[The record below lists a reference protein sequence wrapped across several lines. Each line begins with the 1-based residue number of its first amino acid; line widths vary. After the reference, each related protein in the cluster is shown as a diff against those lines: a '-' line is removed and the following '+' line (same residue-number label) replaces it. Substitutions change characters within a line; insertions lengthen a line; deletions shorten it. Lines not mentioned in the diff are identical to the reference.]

1 MRQKLAFVSMKMGNP
16 SSTKGAAGDL
26 GKPPNQ
32 GSRRSEAKPTII
44 FKGVVGEADNH
55 LFYSSDLVQIILLN

>member
-55 LFYSSDLVQIILLN
+55 

>member
-1 MRQKLAFVSMKMGNP
+1 MRKKLAFVSMKMGHP
-16 SSTKGAAGDL
+16 ISAFGAEGSL

-44 FKGVVGEADNH
+44 NKCE
-55 LFYSSDLVQIILLN
+55 LNQTI